1 MELDQIEPNQPATET
16 PAEDL
21 NDDENEVNQRRPRG
35 RPSKNEEALRKKVKK
50 LEIEK
55 VAIKGKLHE
64 AKKLLKSQSEDFRG
78 QIEEANQ
85 EKDAYKQNSEELL
98 IETENIREKFSEL
111 QSTTDSL
118 HAELASL
125 KVQLKETELE
135 RDELIEQ
142 MASSSLNTTDTSIR
156 SLAKGLVL
164 FDRTTKPILAKIDQS
179 NASISWSGEQTTL
192 TSLAKAD
199 LDVFRSM
206 DVALLLT
213 CADEIKATNLLYI
226 DLCYTDYII

>member
-125 KVQLKETELE
+125 KVQLK
-135 RDELIEQ
+135 
-142 MASSSLNTTDTSIR
+142 
-156 SLAKGLVL
+156 
-164 FDRTTKPILAKIDQS
+164 
-179 NASISWSGEQTTL
+179 
-192 TSLAKAD
+192 
-199 LDVFRSM
+199 
-206 DVALLLT
+206 
-213 CADEIKATNLLYI
+213 
-226 DLCYTDYII
+226 